1 MLANVSAPL
10 LGLVDIGLMGHQPD
24 SHYLAAVTIGANLFA
39 VVAWGFNFLTM
50 ATSGSTA
57 WVFGRSGVAGAVA
70 WLRRLVPLTFGLGIL
85 LLLASSL
92 LIPLG
97 LAFYAP
103 PAELASGAQ
112 EYLHIR
118 RWSAPLILMNL
129 LLAGWF
135 VGIQHTRVNLWA
147 TVCAQVVNI
156 LLSVFFVY
164 VLQLGITGVAL
175 GSVFGDAAAFIIYG
189 YTAYH
194 QFIKHKNTDYAQVI
208 PKLMHYIGLA
218 GSLILRTLT
227 LLFAFNYF
235 NRLSLSFGTEV
246 LAANAVLL
254 SFLLVVSALLD
265 AFANAAE
272 ALVGEA
278 KGAHQRSAVQDA
290 ILATGVWSA
299 AAALALCAIFL
310 GIHQPAIALLTD
322 LPDIRLLAN
331 QYAIWMITLPL
342 YTWWAYWLDG
352 VFIGLQWVKAMRN
365 ILLISVFAVFLPLSW
380 LLPLPNNHAIWAL
393 FALMML
399 VRSALMVAWLR
410 QRWSAVT

>member
-10 LGLVDIGLMGHQPD
+10 LGLVDIGLMGHQTD
-24 SHYLAAVTIGANLFA
+24 SRYLAAVTLGANLFA

-57 WVFGRSGVAGAVA
+57 WVFGRSGLAGAVA
-70 WLRRLVPLTFGLGIL
+70 WLKRLVPPTLGLGL
-85 LLLASSL
+85 LLVIASSA
-92 LIPLG
+92 LIHLG
-97 LAFYAP
+97 LAFYSP
-103 PAELASGAQ
+103 SAELAAGTE
-112 EYLHIR
+112 EYLHTR
-118 RWSAPLILMNL
+118 RWSVPLVLMNL

-135 VGIQHTRVNLWA
+135 VGVQNTRVNLWA

-156 LLSVFFVY
+156 LLSVIFVY
-164 VLQLGITGVAL
+164 GLKLGITGVAL
-175 GSVFGDAAAFIIYG
+175 GSVLGDAAAFSIYS
-189 YTAYH
+189 YTAYQ
-194 QFIKHKNTDYAQVI
+194 QFKQHRNTDYAQVI
-208 PKLMHYIGLA
+208 PKLTHYLGLA
-218 GSLILRTLT
+218 ISLIVRTLT

-235 NRLSLSFGTEV
+235 NRLGLSFGTDV

-254 SFLLVVSALLD
+254 SFLLVVSTLLD

-278 KGAHQRSAVQDA
+278 KGAQNRSALHDA
-290 ILATGVWSA
+290 VLATGVWSGLGA
-299 AAALALCAIFL
+299 VILCVVFL
-310 GIHQPAIALLTD
+310 LVHQPAIALLTD
-322 LPDIRLLAN
+322 LPNVRALAN
-331 QYAIWMITLPL
+331 QYAVWMITLPL

-365 ILLISVFAVFLPLSW
+365 ILLISVFVVFLPLSW

-399 VRSALMVAWLR
+399 VRSGLMVGWLR
-410 QRWSAVT
+410 YRWAAIT